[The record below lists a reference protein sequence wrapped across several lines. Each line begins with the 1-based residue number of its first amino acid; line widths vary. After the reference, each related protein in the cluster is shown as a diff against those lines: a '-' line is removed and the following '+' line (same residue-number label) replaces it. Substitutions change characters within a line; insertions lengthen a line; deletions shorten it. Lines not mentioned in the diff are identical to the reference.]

1 MNKFKETMNIVLSVS
16 ILRCQEEEEILE
28 TKLNDFFFF
37 LTIELL
43 RICDAHCDFL
53 SVVSSISQT

>member
-16 ILRCQEEEEILE
+16 ILRCQEGEEILE

-37 LTIELL
+37 FNY
-43 RICDAHCDFL
+43 RA
-53 SVVSSISQT
+53 SQNL